1 MSVFDRFLNSI
12 KLNDDDDLDDD
23 EYFDDD
29 DSGLDDATPSRRFL
43 ARDEDEDEF
52 EEEEPIRPFLAALP
66 LK

>member
-43 ARDEDEDEF
+43 ARKPKD
-52 EEEEPIRPFLAALP
+52 R
-66 LK
+66 K

>member
-52 EEEEPIRPFLAALP
+52 EEER
-66 LK
+66 